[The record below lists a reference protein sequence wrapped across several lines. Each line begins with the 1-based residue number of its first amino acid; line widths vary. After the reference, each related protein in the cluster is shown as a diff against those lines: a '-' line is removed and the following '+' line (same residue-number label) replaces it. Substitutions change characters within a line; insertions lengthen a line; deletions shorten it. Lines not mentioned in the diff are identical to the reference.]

1 MHGQGDGCVLKTFF
15 VVLLATTCLFSG
27 GVNVLKQ
34 VRITNALDEI
44 IRFINLVRA
53 EVHYTTADF
62 EKIFLKGKS
71 QNYKYLSFSDNEIFL
86 NKDVGDKV
94 GEDFKC
100 FINKIGTTDEYG
112 QIKLCEEYKERF
124 EDLLTKRKTNEKEKL
139 QVNTALSIFGA
150 LTVLIFFL

>member
-1 MHGQGDGCVLKTFF
+1 MHGQGDGCVLKTVF
-15 VVLLATTCLFSG
+15 VVLLAATFLFSG
-27 GVNVLKQ
+27 ILNVLKQ

-62 EKIFLKGKS
+62 ENIFLNGKS

-94 GEDFKC
+94 GEDFKG
-100 FINKIGTTDEYG
+100 FIKRIGTTDEYG

-124 EDLLTKRKTNEKEKL
+124 EDLLTKRKINEKEKL
-139 QVNTALSIFGA
+139 QVNTALSVFGA
-150 LTVLIFFL
+150 LTILIFFL